1 MSPARAPLL
10 PSRLMKI
17 DQASLQKIAHLARL
31 NFDAQGAE
39 KMSKDLSQ
47 VLDWVDQ
54 LQEVP
59 TEGVTP
65 LTSMTSETNGFRAD
79 EVGEQLTQ
87 EQALKNAPKKDKGFF
102 TVPKVME

>member
-1 MSPARAPLL
+1 
-10 PSRLMKI
+10 MKI

-31 NFDAQGAE
+31 NFDAQAAE

-47 VLDWVDQ
+47 VLEWVEQ

-59 TEGVTP
+59 TDNVAP
-65 LTSMTSETNGFRAD
+65 LTNMSTEINSFRAD
-79 EVGEQLTQ
+79 EVGAQLTQ
-87 EQALKNAPKKDKGFF
+87 QQALRNAPKQENGFF

>member
-1 MSPARAPLL
+1 
-10 PSRLMKI
+10 MKI

-59 TEGVTP
+59 TENVIP
-65 LTSMTSETNGFRAD
+65 LTNMSSEINVFRAD
-79 EVGEQLTQ
+79 EVGEQFTQ
-87 EQALKNAPKKDKGFF
+87 EQAMKNAPKKDNGFF